1 MSRHASVHALLPLAL
16 WFLFCPIRPLQA
28 QAEFDPKVP
37 TPQSVIG
44 HSVGEQF
51 THFFQAEQFYR
62 AVAAK
67 SDRVRLVKYGE
78 TYEARSLYL
87 LIISAPEN
95 LKRLDIIQKNLQA
108 LSDPRRTNP
117 AAAETLFSTTP
128 PVCWLSYNVHGNE
141 SSSAEAAFAV
151 IYRLAAGN
159 DPDTRFILENA
170 VTIIDP
176 LVNPDGHERYV
187 NFYEQQ
193 VGIRPNPDP
202 NAAEHSE
209 NWPGGRFNHYLF
221 DLNRDWAWQTQRETQ
236 DRIRMYRQW
245 NPQVHVDY
253 HEMGAESTYYFPPNA
268 LPINTNISSQVV
280 KWLKIFGEE
289 NAKAFDAHG
298 WQYFTHEDFDL
309 FYPAYGDSWP
319 AFNGAV
325 GMTYEQAG
333 GGMGGLRFKR
343 RDETFLTLRDRV
355 DHHVTSSMST
365 LLTTAHNREAL
376 LRDYYKGKQESIDQG
391 QRGPVKTYL
400 IPVGPDPE
408 REASLVNLLLS
419 QGIEVLKATQ
429 NFTVPGIHDYF
440 GATLPERQF
449 PEGTHIVRVAQPL
462 GRLVRALLEPDA
474 TLKEKFFYD
483 ITAWSMPLAFG
494 IEAFY
499 TDSAVSVS
507 SQNVERASY
516 EAGGVDGKARA
527 AYVFEWRTNSA
538 ARLLATLL
546 REDIKAS
553 VALKPF
559 AIQGRQFMAG
569 SIVVPV
575 ARNTETLHE
584 RMASAAKE
592 FHVAV
597 YAENTM
603 LSQSGIDLGSNF
615 VREIRK
621 PKIAVVTGPPV
632 APSEYG
638 AIWNMFDNQYGIEF
652 TPLKIDQLRGGEL
665 KDYNVLIFPDDM
677 GTGRGYSRSIDR
689 GTTDRLKAWVRDGG
703 TLIGLKGGAVFAT
716 EKRSGLSSVTY
727 HYVLKRDDDAR
738 MEEEKAAAQPAPGAT
753 PARPSESAPGPPP
766 PDEKSRKENEARELA
781 DKLKT
786 WEQKEEKTQTDRIPG
801 ALMRIQLDNTHPLAF
816 GYGKEVVVANMTSPI
831 LSLTAKGDN
840 VGYYPKEN
848 LRVSG
853 FITEDNLKKFPNTA
867 YLIRETTG
875 RGHVILYG
883 DDPNFRSFWEGTSR
897 LFLNSIFFGAVEN
910 PDIR

>member
-1 MSRHASVHALLPLAL
+1 MSRHPSFPSLFLLVLLAALSPTHAV
-16 WFLFCPIRPLQA
+16 RA

-44 HSVGEQF
+44 HGVGEQF
-51 THFFQAEQFYR
+51 THFFQAEQYYR
-62 AVAAK
+62 AVAGS

-87 LIISAPEN
+87 LVISAPEN
-95 LKRLDIIQKNLQA
+95 LKRLDVIQKNVQA
-108 LSDPRRTNP
+108 LGDPRTTNP
-117 AAAETLFSTTP
+117 AAAATIASTTP

-141 SSSAEAAFAV
+141 SSSAEAALAV
-151 IYRLAAGN
+151 TYRLAAGN
-159 DPDTRFILENA
+159 DPDTRFIVENT

-187 NFYEQQ
+187 TFYEQQ
-193 VGIRPNPDP
+193 VGRHP
-202 NAAEHSE
+202 NADANAVEHRE

-236 DRIRMYRQW
+236 DRIRMYRLW

-253 HEMGAESTYYFPPNA
+253 HEMGTESTYYFPPNA

-280 KWLKIFGEE
+280 KWLKVFGEE

-333 GGMGGLRFKR
+333 GGLGGLRFKR
-343 RDETFLTLRDRV
+343 RDESFLTLRDRV
-355 DHHVTSSMST
+355 DHHIASSIST
-365 LLTTAHNREAL
+365 LLTAAHNREAL
-376 LRDYYKGKQESIDQG
+376 LRDYYKDKQDTIDQG
-391 QRGPVKTYL
+391 QRGPVKTYV
-400 IPVGPDPE
+400 IPVGYDPE
-408 REASLVNLLLS
+408 RTASLINLLLS
-419 QGIEVLKATQ
+419 QGIEVAKATQ
-429 NFTVPGIHDYF
+429 NFTITGVHDYY
-440 GATLPERQF
+440 GATLPEKQF
-449 PEGTHIVRVAQPL
+449 PEGTYFVRVAQPL
-462 GRLVRALLEPDA
+462 GRLVRALLEPEA
-474 TLKEKFFYD
+474 ILKEKFFYD

-499 TDSAVSVS
+499 AESTVSAP
-507 SQNVERASY
+507 SQNVERVSY
-516 EAGGVDGKARA
+516 EAGGVDGRARA

-538 ARLLATLL
+538 ARLLASLL
-546 REDIKAS
+546 QQDIKAS

-559 AIQGRQFMAG
+559 TIQGRQFLAG
-569 SIVVPV
+569 SIVIPI
-575 ARNTETLHE
+575 ATNKESLHD
-584 RMASAAKE
+584 RIALAAKE
-592 FHVAV
+592 FHVMV
-597 YAENTM
+597 YAENSM

-615 VREIRK
+615 VRQVRK
-621 PKIAVVTGPPV
+621 PRIAVVTGPPV

-638 AIWNMFDNQYGIEF
+638 AIWNMFDNQYGIDF

-689 GTTDRLKAWVRDGG
+689 ATTDRLKAWVRDGG

-716 EKRSGLSSVTY
+716 QKRSGLASVTY
-727 HYVLKRDDDAR
+727 RYVLKRDDDAR
-738 MEEEKAAAQPAPGAT
+738 VEEEKAAAQPAPGA
-753 PARPSESAPGPPP
+753 PPGRPSDSAPGPLPQ
-766 PDEKSRKENEARELA
+766 DEKSRKENEARELA

-801 ALMRIQLDNTHPLAF
+801 ALMKIQLDNTHPLAF
-816 GYGKEVVVANMTSPI
+816 GYGKEVVIANMTSPI
-831 LSLTAKGDN
+831 LALTAKGDN

-848 LRVSG
+848 FRVSG
-853 FITEDNLKKFPNTA
+853 FITDDNLKKFPNTA
-867 YLIRETTG
+867 YLIREDLG

-897 LFLNSIFFGAVEN
+897 LFLNSIFFGAIEN